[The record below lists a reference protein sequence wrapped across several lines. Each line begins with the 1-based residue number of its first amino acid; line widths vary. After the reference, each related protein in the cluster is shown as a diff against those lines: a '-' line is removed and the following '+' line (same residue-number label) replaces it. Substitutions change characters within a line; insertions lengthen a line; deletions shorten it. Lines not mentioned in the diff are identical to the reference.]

1 MWTFEDKEDYI
12 ENIQQQQLMQGMMWG
27 GQPLPQPAQMPTEA
41 AGITE
46 QVAGWG
52 LVAWMGV

>member
-46 QVAGWG
+46 QVAGGSITAGMW
-52 LVAWMGV
+52 V